1 MAYYSRRLIPGRR
14 TYSRRRTGRYRRGAY
29 RRGFVS
35 AGRVGKSHF
44 SACSAVYHNPFS
56 TATTNPK
63 IPDGKTYA
71 STGLRLQAVKEVAN
85 DATGPID
92 ILLYPGLGCGCIID
106 STETSTEGN
115 TRSMPY
121 NDHGRWDPDLPG
133 GQISAPI
140 HKWRI
145 VSQAL
150 KITLI
155 NNSDENDGW
164 FEAIRVQGSDDSGFG
179 NVQGTTETGEGQ
191 FIGASTPGTLPAM
204 TSQNLVEHPTYCTGK
219 LRDIHKYLFHLMPQ
233 GNDHD
238 FNILPRELTS
248 TTFAGPNLDNEN
260 YDMVFIRVHGRAGS
274 ASPTRLMLHVVCNQ
288 EVVYDEGS
296 FMTRYHS
303 ECQGNKRKFDSVR
316 ESRVENGENTRAGK
330 VIKARMYQTAVSG

>member
-14 TYSRRRTGRYRRGAY
+14 TYSRRRVGRYRRGAY

-71 STGLRLQAVKEVAN
+71 STGLRLQAVTEISN

-92 ILLYPGLGCGCIID
+92 ILLFPGLGNGVVID
-106 STETSTEGN
+106 SSDTAISGN

-121 NDHGRWDPDLPG
+121 NDHGRFSDSPYT
-133 GQISAPI
+133 QTSAAI

-164 FEAIRVQGSDDSGFG
+164 FEAIRIQGSDDSGFG
-179 NVQGTTETGEGQ
+179 PAEIDGEEGN
-191 FIGASTPGTLPAM
+191 FIGASTAGTLPALSS
-204 TSQNLVEHPTYCTGK
+204 TNLVEHPTYCTGK

-238 FNILPRELTS
+238 FNIIPRA
-248 TTFAGPNLDNEN
+248 TTLEFAGPNLDNEN

-274 ASPTRLMLHVVCNQ
+274 ASPTRLMLHVVSNQ
-288 EVVYDEGS
+288 EVVYDEGT